1 MKTKDE
7 EKTREQLI
15 DELAELRIEVAE
27 LQVFKSEQNRVPAAL
42 GESESHADSR
52 FEVPPPWSRSPQRE
66 RGVRRSPE
74 KVIKVMKVPLYSPT
88 PLKRV
93 GFKAPSF
100 LTG

>member
-52 FEVPPPWSRSPQRE
+52 FEVPP
-66 RGVRRSPE
+66 RGVE
-74 KVIKVMKVPLYSPT
+74 V
-88 PLKRV
+88 LKESEE
-93 GFKAPSF
+93 FDDLLKK
-100 LTG
+100 LLK